1 MPELETAD
9 AADTALPGDL
19 VEVGSYASVAAAAP
33 RGLVVLAMRH
43 PYWMVPSEHGVR
55 LLVEP
60 AIADAARRQLRCF
73 ETESVGWPPRPLESW
88 PGRPLHLVTPL
99 LWSLVILAT
108 FRWQELHPSLT
119 SAGALDAA
127 MVARGEW
134 WRTMTALF
142 LHADLGHVLSNG
154 IAGIFVFSAVTTTF
168 GIRRG
173 WLLVGAAA
181 TMANLLLAGLAAP
194 TAYVS
199 LGASTAIFAGLGGLS
214 GRATRFS
221 LQTPLS
227 ARWKSVLAPVGAGAT
242 LLALFGAG
250 GLRVDVG
257 AHLCGFVA
265 GVALGFA
272 LARPDRQSRMAPS
285 P

>member
-9 AADTALPGDL
+9 AAASALPEDL
-19 VEVGSYASVAAAAP
+19 VEIGSYASVAAAAP

-43 PYWMVPSEHGVR
+43 PYWMVPSEQGVR

-60 AIADAARRQLRCF
+60 AIAGAARQQLNCF
-73 ETESVGWPPRPLESW
+73 ERESVGWPPRPLEAW

-99 LWSLVILAT
+99 LWSLVILGA
-108 FRWQELHPSLT
+108 FRGQELHPGLT
-119 SAGALDAA
+119 TAGALDASA
-127 MVARGEW
+127 VVARGEW
-134 WRTMTALF
+134 WRAATALF

-173 WLLVGAAA
+173 WLLIGAAA
-181 TMANLLLAGLAAP
+181 TLANLLLARFAMPLS
-194 TAYVS
+194 YVS

-214 GRATRFS
+214 GRAARFS
-221 LQTPLS
+221 WHQPRS
-227 ARWKSVLAPVGAGAT
+227 ARWRSMLVPVGAGVT

-250 GLRVDVG
+250 GIRVDVG
-257 AHLCGFVA
+257 AHAAGFLAGIMLGFVMTRLPAA
-265 GVALGFA
+265 G
-272 LARPDRQSRMAPS
+272 RT
-285 P
+285 